1 MRRRRRPGLWA
12 GYAPARPPP
21 QFIRRPKNVPP
32 TPTPTHTHT
41 HTHTHAHTHTKRK
54 ERNKKANK
62 ILHIKGSMQ
71 IERNKCNILE
81 LILLNEVIKNLIFSN
96 RIPLV
101 NKPESSLMLS
111 V

>member
-1 MRRRRRPGLWA
+1 MGWLRPCQA
-12 GYAPARPPP
+12 SP

-32 TPTPTHTHT
+32 PPHTHT
-41 HTHTHAHTHTKRK
+41 HTHTHTKRK

>member
-1 MRRRRRPGLWA
+1 MGWLRPRQ
-12 GYAPARPPP
+12 APPPFVRPP
-21 QFIRRPKNVPP
+21 QNGPP
-32 TPTPTHTHT
+32 PPPTHTHT
-41 HTHTHAHTHTKRK
+41 HTHTKRK

>member
-1 MRRRRRPGLWA
+1 M
-12 GYAPARPPP
+12 
-21 QFIRRPKNVPP
+21 
-32 TPTPTHTHT
+32 
-41 HTHTHAHTHTKRK
+41 
-54 ERNKKANK
+54 
-62 ILHIKGSMQ
+62 KGSMQ

-81 LILLNEVIKNLIFSN
+81 LILLIEVIKNLIFSN